1 MASSLYGLAG
11 KPNPCASQPVT
22 IAEVQQVV
30 EADVVV
36 EAENASVINELSN
49 NSVDLANAV
58 LATPEEQLIDTVLD
72 AIPVV
77 VPKTEISKTKK
88 RLN

>member
-22 IAEVQQVV
+22 IAETQQVAEV
-30 EADVVV
+30 IA
-36 EAENASVINELSN
+36 EAENSSVINELSN
-49 NSVDLANAV
+49 NSDEPVNEA
-58 LATPEEQLIDTVLD
+58 LATSEEQLIDTVLD
-72 AIPVV
+72 AAPMV
-77 VPKTEISKTKK
+77 VPKIEASKTKK

>member
-11 KPNPCASQPVT
+11 KPNPCASQPII
-22 IAEVQQVV
+22 IAEAQQVSKV
-30 EADVVV
+30 DVVI
-36 EAENASVINELSN
+36 EAEVASVINELSN
-49 NSVDLANAV
+49 NSDELANEV
-58 LATPEEQLIDTVLD
+58 LAVPEEQLIDAVLD

-77 VPKTEISKTKK
+77 APKTETSKTKK